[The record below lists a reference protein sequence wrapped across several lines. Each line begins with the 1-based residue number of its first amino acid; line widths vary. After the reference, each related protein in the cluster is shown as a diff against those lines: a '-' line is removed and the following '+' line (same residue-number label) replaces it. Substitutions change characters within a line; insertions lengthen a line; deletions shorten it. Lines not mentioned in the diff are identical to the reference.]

1 MIHLLLVAAL
11 VLFVLW
17 IIGLAGTW
25 AASTAWTLFVI
36 ACVLFVAWALVS
48 FAGRRRVVT

>member
-1 MIHLLLVAAL
+1 MVHAILVAAL

-36 ACVLFVAWALVS
+36 ACVLFVAWLI
-48 FAGRRRVVT
+48 FGGIFRRRAVV

>member
-1 MIHLLLVAAL
+1 MVHALLVAAL

-36 ACVLFVAWALVS
+36 ACVLFVAWLI
-48 FAGRRRVVT
+48 FGGLFRRRAVV